1 MSISILLVEDH
12 KIVREGTRQLLEQ
25 NTDFSVIGEAADG
38 LEAVNLVET
47 LSPDI
52 IIMDVRLP
60 NMNGIDA
67 TRLITHR
74 HPQIKVIILSAY
86 DDDSYIFPLFE
97 AGASG
102 YLLKNSSGAE
112 LAAAIRS
119 VQQGET
125 ALSPHIGSKIIH
137 RLGNK
142 SENAKTL
149 CMLTQREL
157 DVLKLAALGQPN
169 KLIAARLEISVQT
182 VQVHLRNI
190 FSKLDVGN
198 RSEAVAHAL
207 QSGWISLEI
216 HDN

>member
-1 MSISILLVEDH
+1 MLVEDH

-25 NTDFSVIGEAADG
+25 NADFSVIGEAADG

-74 HPQIKVIILSAY
+74 HPQMKVIILSAY

-142 SENAKTL
+142 SENARTL
-149 CMLTQREL
+149 CSLTQREL

-169 KLIAARLEISVQT
+169 KLIATRLEISVQT

-190 FSKLDVGN
+190 FSKLNVGN
-198 RSEAVAHAL
+198 RSEAVARAL
-207 QSGWISLEI
+207 QSGWISLET